1 MKTDVELEGVGVL
14 LMIQGEDDMVLL
26 VGVAPGDELG
36 RGNAAAAF
44 LVIWVKVAL
53 VVMGE
58 VQVSIFLAALAPDS
72 GACFGEMG
80 GWLEGNLLPVGGDE
94 WVLKFC
100 FFGIGLLMGEVAL
113 KRVLFSK
120 KASCSSWQNPS
131 KDLMVVLLGELE
143 V

>member
-72 GACFGEMG
+72 GACFWGDGRLVGREPFACGRGRMS
-80 GWLEGNLLPVGGDE
+80 LE
-94 WVLKFC
+94 
-100 FFGIGLLMGEVAL
+100 
-113 KRVLFSK
+113 VLFLWNG
-120 KASCSSWQNPS
+120 SSDGRS
-131 KDLMVVLLGELE
+131 GTEDGAVLEESLLFFLAESFKGSDGGL
-143 V
+143 VG